1 MIAPYTFLIPL
12 VVGGIG
18 VLASVWLFKVFV
30 SNDADGGDSRH
41 WWMNCTHVG
50 VWAVLLLS
58 LLIVGVVTKPGEAAF
73 GNLLTGWGVGG
84 FITLVVSVLLLML
97 FDAFDEDDG
106 LWAGRAL
113 RTWSTVGLLLLTQ
126 GLWSASA
133 SPSRF
138 GSNPVSLEYAVA
150 ADGSKTSVVSEK
162 YQLVKGESET
172 WVSVGKEDRGSKEP
186 AQVYSWV
193 EARELSSSGEV
204 LVASKVTHKSDEDE
218 VAVIDDVPANGKAWV
233 EYRDMFYLAPAGL
246 LDSSRPDPLQ
256 GKLCVQG
263 RDSGCTVNAKPAYK
277 KIMIHVPMGGK

>member
-18 VLASVWLFKVFV
+18 VLTSVWLFKTFV

-50 VWAVLLLS
+50 VWVVLLLS
-58 LLIVGVVTKPGEAAF
+58 LLVVGVVTKPGEAVF

-84 FITLVVSVLLLML
+84 FVALIAVVLLLML
-97 FDAFDEDDG
+97 FDAFDEDG
-106 LWAGRAL
+106 
-113 RTWSTVGLLLLTQ
+113 

-138 GSNPVSLEYAVA
+138 GSNPVSLEYVVA

-172 WVSVGKEDRGSKEP
+172 WVSVSKEDRGSREP

-246 LDSSRPDPLQ
+246 LDASRPDPLQ

-263 RDSGCTVNAKPAYK
+263 RDSGCAVNAKPAYK

>member
-1 MIAPYTFLIPL
+1 M
-12 VVGGIG
+12 
-18 VLASVWLFKVFV
+18 
-30 SNDADGGDSRH
+30 
-41 WWMNCTHVG
+41 
-50 VWAVLLLS
+50 
-58 LLIVGVVTKPGEAAF
+58 
-73 GNLLTGWGVGG
+73 
-84 FITLVVSVLLLML
+84 
-97 FDAFDEDDG
+97 
-106 LWAGRAL
+106 
-113 RTWSTVGLLLLTQ
+113 
-126 GLWSASA
+126 
-133 SPSRF
+133 
-138 GSNPVSLEYAVA
+138 SLEYAVA

-218 VAVIDDVPANGKAWV
+218 VAVVDDVPANGKAWV

-277 KIMIHVPMGGK
+277 KIMIHVPAGGK

>member
-12 VVGGIG
+12 VVGSIG
-18 VLASVWLFKVFV
+18 VLASVWLFKTFIH
-30 SNDADGGDSRH
+30 NDADGGDSRH
-41 WWMNCTHVG
+41 MWMNFTHAG
-50 VWAVLLLS
+50 VWVVLLLS
-58 LLIVGVVTKPGEAAF
+58 LLIICVATKPGESAYES
-73 GNLLTGWGVGG
+73 LLTGWLMGG
-84 FITLVVSVLLLML
+84 FITGAAIVVPL
-97 FDAFDEDDG
+97 FIFDGFEAGDG
-106 LWAGRAL
+106 LWAGRVL
-113 RTWSTVGLLLLTQ
+113 RTWSTIGLLLLTQ
-126 GLWSASA
+126 GLWGASNA
-133 SPSRF
+133 PSRL

-186 AQVYSWV
+186 VQVYSWV

-263 RDSGCTVNAKPAYK
+263 RDSGCAVNAKPAYK
-277 KIMIHVPMGGK
+277 KIMVHVPSGGK